1 MCCGWTKQ
9 DWDFILG
16 HSRKPPLTPVVHH
29 CCDFCFNSPSTGNCD
44 FPWCEKKCDPLQ
56 VFADELNLPALDW
69 IVRSMAA
76 WTAAV
81 SFVVSNTKCQE
92 ISDMIKLCPLRTSPI
107 SGCKHQICIQVECC
121 VFLNHH
127 DLSFTTFWAS
137 WIKNKSHT
145 EHAAN
150 SYLSKYVISGIMH
163 RRGIYLELLAFAKVT
178 VVFSSTAKLQK
189 ITL

>member
-1 MCCGWTKQ
+1 MKLWLSLMWK
-9 DWDFILG
+9 
-16 HSRKPPLTPVVHH
+16 R
-29 CCDFCFNSPSTGNCD
+29 
-44 FPWCEKKCDPLQ
+44 CDPESTS
-56 VFADELNLPALDW
+56 AESICDELNLPALDW

-76 WTAAV
+76 WPAEV

-92 ISDMIKLCPLRTSPI
+92 ISDMIRLCPLRTSPI
-107 SGCKHQICIQVECC
+107 SGCKHQIWIQVRCC
-121 VFLNHH
+121 IFLNHH
-127 DLSFTTFWAS
+127 GLSFTTFWAS

-150 SYLSKYVISGIMH
+150 SHLSKYVISGIMH

-178 VVFSSTAKLQK
+178 VVFSSTAKVQK